1 MTTTTERVA
10 GAAQH
15 LVAARHAGVPG
26 PLLPDA
32 LRPENVET
40 ALAIQHRVA
49 DLLGETIGGWKCALP
64 PPDRVIV
71 APIFASTI
79 READAPYRVV
89 GGPIVRIEP
98 EIAFVLDR
106 DLPARAQPYD
116 ELDVRGAIREVRIV
130 LEVLGCRYAEPAR
143 ASKFELLADGQF
155 NQGLCVGPVVPD
167 GLNAPLETLAL
178 SFEGALNRTI
188 DGRHPDGDPLK
199 PLVWLVNFLASRGDG
214 ARAGQIVTTGS
225 YAGAIDVPLGDALT
239 VRFGELGSLSV
250 TLTA

>member
-1 MTTTTERVA
+1 MTTTTERVD

-32 LRPENVET
+32 CRPQDVDT

-79 READAPYRVV
+79 READGPYRVV

-98 EIAFVLDR
+98 EIAFMLDR
-106 DLPARAQPYD
+106 DLPARAA
-116 ELDVRGAIREVRIV
+116 VRRRRRARRDSRSAHRARSAGLPLCGAGPRVEVRTPRRRPV
-130 LEVLGCRYAEPAR
+130 QP
-143 ASKFELLADGQF
+143 
-155 NQGLCVGPVVPD
+155 GLCVGPVVQD

-188 DGRHPDGDPLK
+188 DGRHPT
-199 PLVWLVNFLASRGDG
+199 AIRSSRSC
-214 ARAGQIVTTGS
+214 GS
-225 YAGAIDVPLGDALT
+225 
-239 VRFGELGSLSV
+239 
-250 TLTA
+250 

>member
-1 MTTTTERVA
+1 MTTTIERVD

-15 LVAARHAGVPG
+15 LVAARHAGSPG

-32 LRPENVET
+32 LRPDDIDT
-40 ALAIQHRVA
+40 ALAIQQRVA
-49 DLLGETIGGWKCALP
+49 DLLGEPVGGWKCALP
-64 PPDRVIV
+64 PPDRVIL

-106 DLPARAQPYD
+106 DLPEREQPYD
-116 ELDVRGAIREVRIV
+116 ESDVRAAIREVRIV
-130 LEVLGCRYAEPAR
+130 LEVLGCRYAEPTR

-167 GLNAPLETLAL
+167 GLNVPLATLAL
-178 SFEGALNRTI
+178 SFDGALNRTI

-199 PLVWLVNFLASRGDG
+199 P
-214 ARAGQIVTTGS
+214 
-225 YAGAIDVPLGDALT
+225 
-239 VRFGELGSLSV
+239 
-250 TLTA
+250 